1 MNPCRHMWQAAVAGL
16 FLLAALLPAACAQET
31 RPKARSDMHN
41 GRYIGDHAGPA
52 ALDSPGWR
60 DLMALPVLEDDTLA
74 YHAAAVAA
82 RWGRGAEAAQLQQSL
97 LLLHGQGLAGA
108 DLPATVGLLLGQAAP
123 ERAALQAAWDAGLS
137 QAFGAARW
145 GGPDAG
151 TAPAGAQPWAARP
164 GFWRLP
170 AGRLAVQAQ
179 LRNDARL
186 VAALPG
192 TLELLLRTP
201 IGDLALPCTLRPA
214 RVRWLP
220 GETADAWCTSPAP
233 VSAEG
238 WAALR
243 DARPRWHSALP
254 AGDAALQDWID
265 RLAGRQPVGVGLLV
279 DRHAH
284 CRDLKNCRQ
293 GTMPTT
299 EALADWQR
307 EARVRDDE
315 HRVRERA
322 RDRRES
328 RSRSWS
334 LLAWLVGGFAVY
346 VLAARALGAMLA
358 SGLIVALSVAISFWA
373 FANVRGSGWGGIALL
388 VIGVGAPVYGLGLA
402 AGYRWLYKRFF
413 APE

>member
-1 MNPCRHMWQAAVAGL
+1 MSRLTGRAGL
-16 FLLAALLPAACAQET
+16 AAATLLLMLAAKCSAQA
-31 RPKARSDMHN
+31 ARSDMHN

-82 RWGRGAEAAQLQQSL
+82 RWGRVDEAGRLQARL
-97 LLLHGQGLAGA
+97 LLLHGQALAGA
-108 DLPATVGLLLGQAAP
+108 GLPATVGALLDQPAP
-123 ERAALQAAWDAGLS
+123 ERAALQAAWDSGLS
-137 QAFGAARW
+137 QAFAEARW
-145 GGPDAG
+145 DGPPPSPP
-151 TAPAGAQPWAARP
+151 PAGAQPWAERP

-170 AGRLAVQAQ
+170 AGRAAVQVQ
-179 LRNDARL
+179 LRNDSRL

-192 TLELLLRTP
+192 ELQLVLQTP
-201 IGDLALPCTLRPA
+201 IGELALPCTLRPE
-214 RVRWLP
+214 RVRWAP
-220 GETADAWCTSPAP
+220 GETAGAWCQSAAP
-233 VSAEG
+233 VSKEG

-243 DARPRWHSALP
+243 DARVRWHSALP
-254 AGDAALQDWID
+254 MGDAAQAAWID

-293 GTMPTT
+293 GAVPTT

-307 EARVRDDE
+307 EARERDAE

-322 RDRRES
+322 RDRREG

-346 VLAARALGAMLA
+346 VLAARVLSTLLA

-373 FANVRGSGWGGIALL
+373 FANVRGSGWGGIVLL
-388 VIGVGAPVYGLGLA
+388 VIGVAAPVYGLALA